1 MIHLGIVASAHKF
14 AGSAN
19 PTIALN
25 GVNFRTSFV
34 SGTTV
39 QSYGNVL
46 FGTAATGRIVC
57 IMVTSGFQAI
67 DVNAIRTHMDVTIDG
82 KTARFL
88 VGHNQFLGRAIFAVQ
103 LDSGTSGTVVVRIAN
118 GSGYLFGSKQQI
130 TSFSVYDG
138 SIDSIATAEDSSKT
152 SSFNITQAFSLTPAT
167 ESGGAIAYGVSAA
180 GVNSFPSYSF
190 TNATEL
196 ADFQAGT
203 GSDHA
208 VGLAKLEN
216 TSTSETISNTC
227 SDSFTNRPGAIAVSF
242 LVSQAQPKAIATYIG
257 QDDFTTNNTASGTHT
272 RTFDFTTTIDTEATY
287 VAVVHGQSS
296 GGDFH
301 DINSVTIG
309 GSSATSVVKSG
320 GASSYTGQL
329 ARYTCSMWSVTGLS
343 SGSSIQVAGV
353 FDNGV
358 GGDVFRSACQLY
370 KVTGGTVS
378 VIDTDESGATSVTS
392 DTVTLDRSAT
402 EVVIIGALANS
413 TDATLSTTN
422 GLVEDSDFVT
432 ESFLNVL
439 SGRASGSSNTGT
451 GLSFSVSNPN
461 LMQATRIIGATFG
474 VS

>member
-14 AGSAN
+14 GISN
-19 PTIALN
+19 PTVTLN
-25 GVNFRTSFV
+25 ETDSSSGHNGDTSI
-34 SGTTV
+34 SWTGID
-39 QSYGNVL
+39 
-46 FGTAATGRIVC
+46 FGTAETGRLVC
-57 IMVTSGFQAI
+57 VMVTGGLQQTTTDTVTNYMA
-67 DVNAIRTHMDVTIDG
+67 VTIG
-82 KTARFL
+82 GQTATLL
-88 VGHNQFLGRAIFAVQ
+88 VGHNEALYRAIWAVQ
-103 LDSGTSGTVVVRIAN
+103 LDTGTSGTVTITL
-118 GSGYLFGSKQQI
+118 SGGKTLGGQQQI
-130 TSFSVYDG
+130 TSFSVYDADI
-138 SIDSIATAEDSSKT
+138 SNIATAEDLSKRGT
-152 SSFNITQAFSLTPAT
+152 FNTTANFSLSPYTDD
-167 ESGGAIAYGVSAA
+167 GAAIVYGVS
-180 GVNSFPSYSF
+180 GTDIQTFPSWSF

-196 ADFQAGT
+196 ADFRGGT
-203 GSDHA
+203 SAHS
-208 VGLAKLEN
+208 VGFAKLEN
-216 TSTSETISNTC
+216 TSTSETVSNTC
-227 SDSFTNRPGAIAVSF
+227 ADSVVDRPGAIAVSF
-242 LVSQAQPKAIATYIG
+242 LVGEPPAPPPSAVATYIG

-296 GGDFH
+296 SNDYH

-370 KVTGGTVS
+370 KITGGTVS
-378 VIDTDESGATSVTS
+378 VIDIDESGATNAFTNSVA
-392 DTVTLDRSAT
+392 LDRSAT
-402 EVVIIGALANS
+402 EVVIIGSLANN
-413 TDATLSTTN
+413 TNATLSTTN

-439 SGRASGSSNTGT
+439 SGRASGSSNTGN
-451 GLSFSVSNPN
+451 GRLFYVNSAPS
-461 LMQATRIIGATFG
+461 MQATRMIGATFG